1 MKEKA
6 SKEREREE
14 REDEIY
20 AEEHTH
26 CECTQMQNSRIS
38 SKEILEQDS
47 VELLEI
53 ELNRLTNAVEKLEES
68 NRYLARESLL
78 NNEGEGVSE
87 EDLATYRSAI
97 KENKKLVPEY
107 QSKILEI
114 SARLKEL
121 QPEHHQQHRSKE
133 HHSEEANDEKEEENK
148 EEKDGSKWL

>member
-1 MKEKA
+1 MKEKD
-6 SKEREREE
+6 SKERERKEKDI
-14 REDEIY
+14 RGRTR
-20 AEEHTH
+20 AH
-26 CECTQMQNSRIS
+26 CECTSMQNSRIS

-53 ELNRLTNAVEKLEES
+53 ERDRFTNAVEKLEES
-68 NRYLARESLL
+68 NRYLERESLR
-78 NNEGEGVSE
+78 NDEGEGVVSE

-121 QPEHHQQHRSKE
+121 QPEHQQHRNKE
-133 HHSEEANDEKEEENK
+133 HDSEANDEKVEEN
-148 EEKDGSKWL
+148 DGSKWL

>member
-1 MKEKA
+1 
-6 SKEREREE
+6 
-14 REDEIY
+14 
-20 AEEHTH
+20 
-26 CECTQMQNSRIS
+26 MQNSRIS

-68 NRYLARESLL
+68 NRYLERESLL

-87 EDLATYRSAI
+87 EDLEIYRSAI

>member
-1 MKEKA
+1 
-6 SKEREREE
+6 
-14 REDEIY
+14 
-20 AEEHTH
+20 
-26 CECTQMQNSRIS
+26 MQNSRIS

-53 ELNRLTNAVEKLEES
+53 ERDRFTNAVEKLEES
-68 NRYLARESLL
+68 NRYLERESVRR
-78 NNEGEGVSE
+78 NDEGEEGVVSE

-133 HHSEEANDEKEEENK
+133 HHSEEANDEKVEEN
-148 EEKDGSKWL
+148 DGSKWL

>member
-1 MKEKA
+1 
-6 SKEREREE
+6 
-14 REDEIY
+14 
-20 AEEHTH
+20 
-26 CECTQMQNSRIS
+26 MQNSRISS

-53 ELNRLTNAVEKLEES
+53 ERDRFTNAVEKLEES
-68 NRYLARESLL
+68 IRYLERESLRR
-78 NNEGEGVSE
+78 NDEGEEGVVSE

>member
-1 MKEKA
+1 
-6 SKEREREE
+6 
-14 REDEIY
+14 
-20 AEEHTH
+20 
-26 CECTQMQNSRIS
+26 MQNSRIS

-53 ELNRLTNAVEKLEES
+53 ERDRFTNAVEKLEES
-68 NRYLARESLL
+68 NRYLERESLL
-78 NNEGEGVSE
+78 NNEGEGVVSE

-133 HHSEEANDEKEEENK
+133 HHSEANDEKV
-148 EEKDGSKWL
+148 EEKDGSNWL

>member
-1 MKEKA
+1 MKEEKD
-6 SKEREREE
+6 SKERERERKE
-14 REDEIY
+14 KDIRGRTR
-20 AEEHTH
+20 AH
-26 CECTQMQNSRIS
+26 CECTSMQNSRIS

-53 ELNRLTNAVEKLEES
+53 ERDRFTNAVEKLEES
-68 NRYLARESLL
+68 NRYLERESLR
-78 NNEGEGVSE
+78 NDEGEGVVSE

-133 HHSEEANDEKEEENK
+133 HHSEANDEKV

>member
-1 MKEKA
+1 
-6 SKEREREE
+6 
-14 REDEIY
+14 
-20 AEEHTH
+20 
-26 CECTQMQNSRIS
+26 MQNSRISS

-53 ELNRLTNAVEKLEES
+53 ERDRLTNAVEKLEES
-68 NRYLARESLL
+68 NRYLERESVRR
-78 NNEGEGVSE
+78 NDEGEEGVVSE

-133 HHSEEANDEKEEENK
+133 HHSEANDEKV

>member
-1 MKEKA
+1 
-6 SKEREREE
+6 
-14 REDEIY
+14 
-20 AEEHTH
+20 
-26 CECTQMQNSRIS
+26 MQNSRISS

-53 ELNRLTNAVEKLEES
+53 ARDRFTNAVEKLEES
-68 NRYLARESLL
+68 NRYLERESLRR
-78 NNEGEGVSE
+78 NDEGEEGVVSE

-133 HHSEEANDEKEEENK
+133 HHSDANDEKV

>member
-1 MKEKA
+1 
-6 SKEREREE
+6 
-14 REDEIY
+14 
-20 AEEHTH
+20 
-26 CECTQMQNSRIS
+26 MQNSRIS

-53 ELNRLTNAVEKLEES
+53 ERDRFTNAVEKLEES
-68 NRYLARESLL
+68 NRYLERESLL

-87 EDLATYRSAI
+87 EDLEIYRSAI
-97 KENKKLVPEY
+97 KENEKLVPEY

-133 HHSEEANDEKEEENK
+133 HHSEEKE
-148 EEKDGSKWL
+148 

>member
-1 MKEKA
+1 
-6 SKEREREE
+6 
-14 REDEIY
+14 
-20 AEEHTH
+20 
-26 CECTQMQNSRIS
+26 MQNSRIS

-53 ELNRLTNAVEKLEES
+53 ERDRFTNAVEKLEES

-148 EEKDGSKWL
+148 EENDGSKWL

>member
-1 MKEKA
+1 
-6 SKEREREE
+6 
-14 REDEIY
+14 
-20 AEEHTH
+20 
-26 CECTQMQNSRIS
+26 MQNSRISS

-53 ELNRLTNAVEKLEES
+53 ERDRLTNAVEKLEES
-68 NRYLARESLL
+68 NRYLERESLRR
-78 NNEGEGVSE
+78 NDEGEEGVVSE

-133 HHSEEANDEKEEENK
+133 HHSEEANDEKVEEN
-148 EEKDGSKWL
+148 DGSKWL

>member
-1 MKEKA
+1 
-6 SKEREREE
+6 
-14 REDEIY
+14 
-20 AEEHTH
+20 
-26 CECTQMQNSRIS
+26 MQNSRISS

-53 ELNRLTNAVEKLEES
+53 ARDRFTNAVEKLEES
-68 NRYLARESLL
+68 NRYLERESLR
-78 NNEGEGVSE
+78 NDEGEGVVSE

-133 HHSEEANDEKEEENK
+133 HHSEANDEKV

>member
-1 MKEKA
+1 
-6 SKEREREE
+6 
-14 REDEIY
+14 
-20 AEEHTH
+20 
-26 CECTQMQNSRIS
+26 MQNSRISS

-53 ELNRLTNAVEKLEES
+53 ERNRFTNAVEKLEES
-68 NRYLARESLL
+68 NRYLERESLL
-78 NNEGEGVSE
+78 NDEGEGVSE

-107 QSKILEI
+107 QSKILEF

-133 HHSEEANDEKEEENK
+133 HQSEEANNEKV

>member
-1 MKEKA
+1 
-6 SKEREREE
+6 
-14 REDEIY
+14 
-20 AEEHTH
+20 
-26 CECTQMQNSRIS
+26 MQNSRIS
-38 SKEILEQDS
+38 SSKEILNEQDS

-68 NRYLARESLL
+68 NRYLERESLL

-87 EDLATYRSAI
+87 EDLEIYRSAI

-121 QPEHHQQHRSKE
+121 QPEHQQHRNKE
-133 HHSEEANDEKEEENK
+133 HHSEANDEKVEEN
-148 EEKDGSKWL
+148 DGSKWL

>member
-1 MKEKA
+1 
-6 SKEREREE
+6 
-14 REDEIY
+14 
-20 AEEHTH
+20 
-26 CECTQMQNSRIS
+26 MQNSRIA

-53 ELNRLTNAVEKLEES
+53 ERDRFTNAVEKLEES
-68 NRYLARESLL
+68 NRYLERESVRR
-78 NNEGEGVSE
+78 NDEGEEGVVSE

-133 HHSEEANDEKEEENK
+133 HHSEANDEKV

>member
-1 MKEKA
+1 
-6 SKEREREE
+6 
-14 REDEIY
+14 
-20 AEEHTH
+20 
-26 CECTQMQNSRIS
+26 MQNSRISS

-53 ELNRLTNAVEKLEES
+53 ARDRFTNAVEKLEES
-68 NRYLARESLL
+68 NRYLERESLL
-78 NNEGEGVSE
+78 NNEGEGVVSE

-133 HHSEEANDEKEEENK
+133 HHSEANDEKV

>member
-1 MKEKA
+1 MKEKD
-6 SKEREREE
+6 SKERERKEKDI
-14 REDEIY
+14 RGRTR
-20 AEEHTH
+20 AH
-26 CECTQMQNSRIS
+26 CECTSMQNSRIA

-53 ELNRLTNAVEKLEES
+53 ERDRFTNAVEKLEES
-68 NRYLARESLL
+68 NRYLERESLL
-78 NNEGEGVSE
+78 NNEGEGVVSE

-133 HHSEEANDEKEEENK
+133 HHSEANDEKV

>member
-1 MKEKA
+1 
-6 SKEREREE
+6 
-14 REDEIY
+14 
-20 AEEHTH
+20 
-26 CECTQMQNSRIS
+26 MQNSRIS

-53 ELNRLTNAVEKLEES
+53 ERDRFTNAVEKLEES
-68 NRYLARESLL
+68 NRYLERESLR
-78 NNEGEGVSE
+78 NDKGEGVVSE

-121 QPEHHQQHRSKE
+121 QPEHQQHRNKE
-133 HHSEEANDEKEEENK
+133 HDSEANDEKVEEN
-148 EEKDGSKWL
+148 DGSKWL

>member
-1 MKEKA
+1 
-6 SKEREREE
+6 
-14 REDEIY
+14 
-20 AEEHTH
+20 
-26 CECTQMQNSRIS
+26 MQNSRIS

-107 QSKILEI
+107 QSKIFEI
-114 SARLKEL
+114 SARIKEL

-133 HHSEEANDEKEEENK
+133 HHSEEANDEKV

>member
-1 MKEKA
+1 MKEKD
-6 SKEREREE
+6 SKERERKEKDI
-14 REDEIY
+14 RGRTR
-20 AEEHTH
+20 AH
-26 CECTQMQNSRIS
+26 CECTSMQNSRIS

-53 ELNRLTNAVEKLEES
+53 ERDRFTNAVEKLEES
-68 NRYLARESLL
+68 NRYLERESLR
-78 NNEGEGVSE
+78 NDEGEGVVSE

-133 HHSEEANDEKEEENK
+133 HHSEANDEKV

>member
-1 MKEKA
+1 MKEKD
-6 SKEREREE
+6 SKDRERKEKDI
-14 REDEIY
+14 RGRTR
-20 AEEHTH
+20 AH
-26 CECTQMQNSRIS
+26 CECTSMQNSRIS

-53 ELNRLTNAVEKLEES
+53 ERDRFTNAVEKLEES
-68 NRYLARESLL
+68 NRYLERESLR
-78 NNEGEGVSE
+78 NDEGEGVVSE

-133 HHSEEANDEKEEENK
+133 HHSEANDEKV

>member
-1 MKEKA
+1 
-6 SKEREREE
+6 
-14 REDEIY
+14 
-20 AEEHTH
+20 
-26 CECTQMQNSRIS
+26 MQNSRIS

-53 ELNRLTNAVEKLEES
+53 ERDRFTNAVEKFEES
-68 NRYLARESLL
+68 NRYLERESLL
-78 NNEGEGVSE
+78 NNEGEGVVSE

-133 HHSEEANDEKEEENK
+133 HHSEANDEKV

>member
-1 MKEKA
+1 
-6 SKEREREE
+6 
-14 REDEIY
+14 
-20 AEEHTH
+20 
-26 CECTQMQNSRIS
+26 MQNSRIS

-53 ELNRLTNAVEKLEES
+53 ERDRLTNAVEKLEES
-68 NRYLARESLL
+68 NRYLERESLL

-87 EDLATYRSAI
+87 EDLEIYRSAI

-121 QPEHHQQHRSKE
+121 QPEHQQHRNKE
-133 HHSEEANDEKEEENK
+133 HDSEANDEKVEEN
-148 EEKDGSKWL
+148 DGSKWL

>member
-1 MKEKA
+1 
-6 SKEREREE
+6 
-14 REDEIY
+14 
-20 AEEHTH
+20 
-26 CECTQMQNSRIS
+26 MQNSRIS

-53 ELNRLTNAVEKLEES
+53 ERDRFTNAVEKLEES
-68 NRYLARESLL
+68 NRYLERESLR
-78 NNEGEGVSE
+78 NDEGEGVVSE

-133 HHSEEANDEKEEENK
+133 HRSEANDEKV

>member
-1 MKEKA
+1 
-6 SKEREREE
+6 
-14 REDEIY
+14 
-20 AEEHTH
+20 
-26 CECTQMQNSRIS
+26 
-38 SKEILEQDS
+38 

-53 ELNRLTNAVEKLEES
+53 ERDRFTNAVEKLEES
-68 NRYLARESLL
+68 NRYLERESLL

-121 QPEHHQQHRSKE
+121 QPEHHQQHRNKE
-133 HHSEEANDEKEEENK
+133 HHSEEANDEKVEEN
-148 EEKDGSKWL
+148 DGSKWL

>member
-1 MKEKA
+1 
-6 SKEREREE
+6 
-14 REDEIY
+14 
-20 AEEHTH
+20 
-26 CECTQMQNSRIS
+26 MQNSRIS

-68 NRYLARESLL
+68 NRYLERESLL

-87 EDLATYRSAI
+87 EDMEIYRSAI

-121 QPEHHQQHRSKE
+121 QPEHQQHRNKE
-133 HHSEEANDEKEEENK
+133 HDSEANDEKVEEN
-148 EEKDGSKWL
+148 DGSKWL

>member
-1 MKEKA
+1 
-6 SKEREREE
+6 
-14 REDEIY
+14 
-20 AEEHTH
+20 
-26 CECTQMQNSRIS
+26 MQNSRIS

-53 ELNRLTNAVEKLEES
+53 ERDRFTNAVEKLEES
-68 NRYLARESLL
+68 NRYLERESVRR
-78 NNEGEGVSE
+78 NDEGEEGVVSE

-133 HHSEEANDEKEEENK
+133 HHSEANDEKV

>member
-1 MKEKA
+1 
-6 SKEREREE
+6 
-14 REDEIY
+14 
-20 AEEHTH
+20 
-26 CECTQMQNSRIS
+26 MQNSRISS

-53 ELNRLTNAVEKLEES
+53 ERDRFTNAVEKLEES
-68 NRYLARESLL
+68 NRYLERESLR
-78 NNEGEGVSE
+78 NDEGEGVVSE

-133 HHSEEANDEKEEENK
+133 HHSEANDEKV

>member
-1 MKEKA
+1 
-6 SKEREREE
+6 
-14 REDEIY
+14 
-20 AEEHTH
+20 
-26 CECTQMQNSRIS
+26 MQNSRIS

-53 ELNRLTNAVEKLEES
+53 ERDRFTNAVEKLEES
-68 NRYLARESLL
+68 NRYLERESLL
-78 NNEGEGVSE
+78 NNEGEGVVSE

-133 HHSEEANDEKEEENK
+133 YHSEANDEKV

>member
-1 MKEKA
+1 
-6 SKEREREE
+6 
-14 REDEIY
+14 
-20 AEEHTH
+20 
-26 CECTQMQNSRIS
+26 MQKSRIS

-68 NRYLARESLL
+68 NRYLERESLL

-87 EDLATYRSAI
+87 EDLEIYRSAI

-121 QPEHHQQHRSKE
+121 QPEHQQHRNKE
-133 HHSEEANDEKEEENK
+133 HDSEANDEKVEEN
-148 EEKDGSKWL
+148 DGSKWL

>member
-1 MKEKA
+1 MKEKD
-6 SKEREREE
+6 SKERERKEKDI
-14 REDEIY
+14 RGRTR
-20 AEEHTH
+20 AH
-26 CECTQMQNSRIS
+26 CECTQMQNSRIA

-53 ELNRLTNAVEKLEES
+53 ERDRFTNAVEKLEES
-68 NRYLARESLL
+68 NRYLERESLR
-78 NNEGEGVSE
+78 NDEGEGVVSE

-133 HHSEEANDEKEEENK
+133 HHSEANDEKV

>member
-1 MKEKA
+1 
-6 SKEREREE
+6 
-14 REDEIY
+14 
-20 AEEHTH
+20 
-26 CECTQMQNSRIS
+26 MQNSRISS

-53 ELNRLTNAVEKLEES
+53 ARDRFTNAVEKLEES
-68 NRYLARESLL
+68 NRYLERESLL

-87 EDLATYRSAI
+87 EDLEIYRSAI

>member
-1 MKEKA
+1 
-6 SKEREREE
+6 
-14 REDEIY
+14 
-20 AEEHTH
+20 
-26 CECTQMQNSRIS
+26 MQNSRIS

-53 ELNRLTNAVEKLEES
+53 ERNRFTNAVEKLEES
-68 NRYLARESLL
+68 NRYLERESLL
-78 NNEGEGVSE
+78 NDEGEGVSE

-107 QSKILEI
+107 QSKILEF

-133 HHSEEANDEKEEENK
+133 HHSEANNEKV

>member
-1 MKEKA
+1 
-6 SKEREREE
+6 
-14 REDEIY
+14 
-20 AEEHTH
+20 
-26 CECTQMQNSRIS
+26 MQNSRIS

-53 ELNRLTNAVEKLEES
+53 ERDRFTNAVEKLEES
-68 NRYLARESLL
+68 NRYLE
-78 NNEGEGVSE
+78 EGVVSE

-97 KENKKLVPEY
+97 KENKKSVPEY

-133 HHSEEANDEKEEENK
+133 HHSEANDEKV

>member
-1 MKEKA
+1 
-6 SKEREREE
+6 
-14 REDEIY
+14 
-20 AEEHTH
+20 
-26 CECTQMQNSRIS
+26 MQNSRIS

-53 ELNRLTNAVEKLEES
+53 ERDRFTNAVEKLEES
-68 NRYLARESLL
+68 NRYLERESLL

-87 EDLATYRSAI
+87 EDLEIYRSAI

-121 QPEHHQQHRSKE
+121 QPEHQQHRNKE
-133 HHSEEANDEKEEENK
+133 HDSEANDEKVEEN
-148 EEKDGSKWL
+148 DGSKWL

>member
-1 MKEKA
+1 
-6 SKEREREE
+6 
-14 REDEIY
+14 
-20 AEEHTH
+20 
-26 CECTQMQNSRIS
+26 MQNSRIS

-53 ELNRLTNAVEKLEES
+53 ERDRFTNAVEKLEES
-68 NRYLARESLL
+68 NRYLERESLRR
-78 NNEGEGVSE
+78 NDEGEEGVVSE

-121 QPEHHQQHRSKE
+121 QPEHQQHRNKE
-133 HHSEEANDEKEEENK
+133 HHSEANDEKVEEN
-148 EEKDGSKWL
+148 DGSKWL